1 MNNFFT
7 NIPEYN
13 GIGVYALINNRTGKM
28 YIGASKNVYTRIKQH
43 IYSPTAAIEKDVES
57 GDTFHV
63 EILEKLPSG
72 SNQFDMFGRE
82 KYFIDLYDSI
92 NHGYNKAPTTC
103 CTKEE
108 LLESLQHF
116 KKSRKMT
123 NYILNIIAKREKPI
137 FYKEEETQAM
147 SDLSNKTK
155 YDLEYAKKKLKR
167 LPLDVQKE
175 KYDEIKAA
183 ATAAGE
189 SVNGYIKKAIDDRM
203 EREAGNDE

>member
-167 LPLDVQKE
+167 IPLDVQKE

-183 ATAAGE
+183 AAAGE

-203 EREAGNDE
+203 EREAENDE